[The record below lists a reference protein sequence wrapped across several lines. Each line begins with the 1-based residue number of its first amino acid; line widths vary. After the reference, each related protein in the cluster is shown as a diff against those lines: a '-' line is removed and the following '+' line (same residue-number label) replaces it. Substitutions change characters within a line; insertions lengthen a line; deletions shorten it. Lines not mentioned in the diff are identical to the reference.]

1 MSYAKLSN
9 NGCDAISVSL
19 LSNRKFISPTS
30 STYGIYP
37 RINCLNSEHNKKNI
51 EPMTDKDKK
60 NTEQTTDKKNSYCNP
75 KCGSC
80 SSPCSNKSCC

>member
-19 LSNRKFISPTS
+19 ISNKKFISPTS
-30 STYGIYP
+30 SIYGIYP
-37 RINCLNSEHNKKNI
+37 RINCLNVENNKNHN
-51 EPMTDKDKK
+51 EPSTDK
-60 NTEQTTDKKNSYCNP
+60 DKKNSYCNP
-75 KCGSC
+75 KCNSC